1 MVNVSHLVG
10 VKFVSGGR
18 DVQKGLDCWGLVMEV
33 FGEHDIQL
41 PDFTVDAFAFTAID
55 ALAGEET
62 GSRVW
67 ERIHSPRDWDEPLV
81 VLMRMH
87 PNLVTHVGAYIGNN
101 KIIHTMKGTNTVISK
116 VTALERRIVGYY
128 RLCSK

>member
-10 VKFVSGGR
+10 KKFISGGR
-18 DVQKGLDCWGLVMEV
+18 DVQKGFDCWGLVMAV
-33 FGEHDIQL
+33 FKEHGIQL

-55 ALAGEET
+55 ALAGEAVE
-62 GSRVW
+62 SRIW
-67 ERIHSPRDWDEPLV
+67 EKVHNPLDWDEPLV

-101 KIIHTMKGTNTVISK
+101 KLIHTMKGTNAVISK
-116 VTALERRIVGYY
+116 VSALERRIVGYY
-128 RLCSK
+128 RLCSE